1 MKIGIAALVAGII
14 SAVGIILF
22 LVAFGTEYWLLA
34 TETCGSFDSNNGI
47 LDIEEEVT
55 RNLMY
60 SCKTV
65 GHLIASH

>member
-1 MKIGIAALVAGII
+1 MKIGTTALVAGI
-14 SAVGIILF
+14 VGAIGVTLF

-34 TETCGSFDSNNGI
+34 TETCGSFDSNNGT

-60 SCKTV
+60 SLNIV
-65 GHLIASH
+65 GL

>member
-34 TETCGSFDSNNGI
+34 TETCGSFDSNNGL
-47 LDIEEEVT
+47 LDVEEEVI

-60 SCKTV
+60 S
-65 GHLIASH
+65 